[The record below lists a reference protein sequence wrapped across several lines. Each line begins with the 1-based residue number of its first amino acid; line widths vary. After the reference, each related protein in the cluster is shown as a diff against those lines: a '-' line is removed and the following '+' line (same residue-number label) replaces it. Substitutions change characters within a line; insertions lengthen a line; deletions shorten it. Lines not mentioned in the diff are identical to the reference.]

1 MKQLMASLLLVII
14 TTGAP
19 PHPVVAFS
27 SLTQQASYQ
36 QRPLANHPCRI
47 NTLTS
52 CVNFSRSTSL
62 LFANKEDDSGS
73 LSHEIEHT
81 SSSTNISGSI
91 ISDIIQKNDSNIIS
105 TQPPKFLSLGYKI
118 ASITNIISG
127 LLLLVNI
134 PTIQSV
140 AISSFSSSIS
150 SVDAATQLLS
160 SSTRYQP
167 NLLAT
172 YTAGTLGYLF
182 LSGGVCNILS
192 NATKA
197 KVSNSNSSCRLY
209 TSDTY
214 KRLNKGILLFSIM
227 GLFSIPGEAG
237 CLLFSANN
245 DNKMNMMFGI
255 VAFITIQLT
264 NLLTATTSFIGWEC
278 SVPNGFGVS
287 RKDRIKNMFNEV
299 GKGLKNIYNNFP
311 VTEQRPATFYR
322 TFWIILSIGN
332 LMFNIPELI
341 FNIQQLLLGGVGTSS
356 LFLPV
361 SLTMSS
367 IARLGLLSFILYVL
381 KDAAERKR
389 LEGTTFIKLNMM
401 VGLWAVGGELYIMS
415 IHLFCV

>member
-1 MKQLMASLLLVII
+1 MKQLMESLLLVII

-19 PHPVVAFS
+19 PHSVVAFS
-27 SLTQQASYQ
+27 SLTQQQASYYV
-36 QRPLANHPCRI
+36 RPLANHPCRI

-62 LFANKEDDSGS
+62 LFANKEDESGSS

-118 ASITNIISG
+118 ASFTNIISG
-127 LLLLVNI
+127 LLLLVSI

-172 YTAGTLGYLF
+172 YTAGTLGYLL

-197 KVSNSNSSCRLY
+197 KVSNCTCRLY

-264 NLLTATTSFIGWEC
+264 NLLTATTSFIGWEY
-278 SVPNGFGVS
+278 SVAGGFGVS

-341 FNIQQLLLGGVGTSS
+341 FNIQQLFLGGVGTSS

-401 VGLWAVGGELYIMS
+401 VGLWAVGGELYI
-415 IHLFCV
+415 